1 MKAKNLVQGLLK
13 GIPVSEGIAIG
24 KVSIVFNSWDEVVSY
39 PIDEPRIPHEIER
52 YRDALGQVSHQLL
65 DCRNRVLRDIGKDE
79 AKIFDAH
86 LTILNDPF
94 FQTEIPEKI
103 RHQKRNAEALLKEGI
118 EAWIESFRKMEN
130 EYFRARIED
139 IKDVAQR
146 TLKILLQSEDVKWS
160 TGKDSVLVS
169 HNLTP
174 SETAR
179 MNPDSVIGF
188 ATELGGA
195 TSHVSILARSMGLPA
210 VVGVERLMRQSNPGQ
225 TIIVDGNSGIV
236 YLDPPNKV
244 LKEYEKR
251 KEEFAIYWKNLSKE
265 IQLPAET
272 RDHVP
277 FSLQANISMT
287 PDVSMAMR
295 YQADG
300 IGLFRTELPFLIA
313 GRLLTEDEQYQ
324 IYRTVVESVQ
334 GKIVT
339 IRTLD
344 LGGDKFLPFEGIE
357 KESNP
362 FLGWRSIRISLQE
375 TDIFKTQIRA
385 ILRAGNHG
393 NVRILYPMIS
403 SLDEIFEIQDVFLKC
418 KEELREKNIPFPDSM
433 PQGIMVEVPSAAIC
447 ADQLIQYCDFFSIGT
462 NDLIQYSLAVDR
474 NNEKVAR
481 FYQPV
486 NPAIL
491 KLIQG
496 SIAAADAAGKS
507 VSVCGEMA
515 GSPIYAPVLLGF
527 GLRQFSM
534 SPSMLPELKERL
546 RAVTVGECVDLARQL
561 MAMHWTPQ
569 MDDLLWE
576 FNEKA
581 NRKQKVPYIIHKEK
595 GHG

>member
-1 MKAKNLVQGLLK
+1 LKAKNLVQGLLK

-251 KEEFAIYWKNLSKE
+251 KEEFAIY
-265 IQLPAET
+265 
-272 RDHVP
+272 
-277 FSLQANISMT
+277 
-287 PDVSMAMR
+287 
-295 YQADG
+295 
-300 IGLFRTELPFLIA
+300 
-313 GRLLTEDEQYQ
+313 
-324 IYRTVVESVQ
+324 
-334 GKIVT
+334 
-339 IRTLD
+339 
-344 LGGDKFLPFEGIE
+344 
-357 KESNP
+357 
-362 FLGWRSIRISLQE
+362 
-375 TDIFKTQIRA
+375 
-385 ILRAGNHG
+385 
-393 NVRILYPMIS
+393 
-403 SLDEIFEIQDVFLKC
+403 
-418 KEELREKNIPFPDSM
+418 
-433 PQGIMVEVPSAAIC
+433 
-447 ADQLIQYCDFFSIGT
+447 
-462 NDLIQYSLAVDR
+462 
-474 NNEKVAR
+474 
-481 FYQPV
+481 
-486 NPAIL
+486 
-491 KLIQG
+491 
-496 SIAAADAAGKS
+496 
-507 VSVCGEMA
+507 
-515 GSPIYAPVLLGF
+515 
-527 GLRQFSM
+527 
-534 SPSMLPELKERL
+534 
-546 RAVTVGECVDLARQL
+546 
-561 MAMHWTPQ
+561 
-569 MDDLLWE
+569 
-576 FNEKA
+576 
-581 NRKQKVPYIIHKEK
+581 
-595 GHG
+595 